1 MKEINEIMRNLAE
14 YQRIQEQAAE
24 QVEALKDRLKEHMR
38 AAGIETLQGDEHKAV
53 YKAVTSNRLDT
64 AALKKELPDV
74 AKRYTVTTESMRFTF
89 N

>member
-1 MKEINEIMRNLAE
+1 MKEINEIMKNLAE

-24 QVEALKDRLKEHMR
+24 QVEALKDKLKEHMR
-38 AAGIETLQGDEHKAV
+38 AAGVEVIQGDEHKAV
-53 YKAVTSNRLDT
+53 YKAVSSNRLDT
-64 AALKKELPDV
+64 AALRKELPDV

>member
-1 MKEINEIMRNLAE
+1 MKEVNEIMRNLAE
-14 YQRIQEQAAE
+14 YIRIQEQAAE
-24 QVEALKDRLKEHMR
+24 QVEALKDQLKERMK
-38 AAGIETLQGDEHKAV
+38 AAGVETIQGAEHKAV
-53 YKAVTSNRLDT
+53 YKAVSSNRLDT

>member
-24 QVEALKDRLKEHMR
+24 QVEALKDKLKEHMR
-38 AAGIETLQGDEHKAV
+38 AAGVETIHGDEHKAV

>member
-1 MKEINEIMRNLAE
+1 MNEINEIMRNLAE

-24 QVEALKDRLKEHMR
+24 QVEALKDKLKEHMR
-38 AAGIETLQGDEHKAV
+38 AAGVETLQGDEHKAV
-53 YKAVTSNRLDT
+53 YKAVTSNRIDT

-74 AKRYTVTTESMRFTF
+74 AKRYTVTAETMRFTF

>member
-14 YQRIQEQAAE
+14 YIRIQEQAAE
-24 QVEALKDRLKEHMR
+24 QVEALKDQLKERMK
-38 AAGIETLQGDEHKAV
+38 AAGVETIQGDEHKAV
-53 YKAVTSNRLDT
+53 YKAVFSNRLDT

>member
-1 MKEINEIMRNLAE
+1 MKEVNEIMRNLAE

-24 QVEALKDRLKEHMR
+24 QVESLKDRLKEIMKER
-38 AAGIETLQGDEHKAV
+38 GLECIQGDEHKAV
-53 YKAVTSNRLDT
+53 YKIVSSNRLDT